1 MQVTASKIVAL
12 LLALAYLVA
21 AAISEGGLSFIGL
34 VAVAVVLPLA
44 LIWFPEQIE
53 SWMRSWRS
61 GGIRG
66 LHMHSS
72 PAWLV
77 AMMGWLFLVGLPLF
91 LLLRQGL

>member
-1 MQVTASKIVAL
+1 MQVTASKIAAL
-12 LLALAYLVA
+12 LLALAYIVA
-21 AAISEGGLSFIGL
+21 AAISEEELSFTVL

-44 LIWFPEQIE
+44 LIWFPDEIE
-53 SWMRSWRS
+53 SGIRLWRS

-66 LHMHSS
+66 LHMKSS

-77 AMMGWLFLVGLPLF
+77 STMGWLFLVGLPLF

>member
-1 MQVTASKIVAL
+1 MQVTASKIAAL

-34 VAVAVVLPLA
+34 VAVAVVLPLV
-44 LIWFPEQIE
+44 LIWYPDEID
-53 SWMRSWRS
+53 SWIRSWRS

-66 LHMHSS
+66 LHMKPS
-72 PAWLV
+72 PTWLV

-91 LLLRQGL
+91 LLLRQSL